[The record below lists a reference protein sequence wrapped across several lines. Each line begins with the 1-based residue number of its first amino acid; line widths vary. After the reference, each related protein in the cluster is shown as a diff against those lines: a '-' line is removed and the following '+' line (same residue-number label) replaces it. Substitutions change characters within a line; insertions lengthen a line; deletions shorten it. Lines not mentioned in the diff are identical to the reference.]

1 MVFQLDFKGLFHN
14 IKIHLKRLLYYICTV
29 YFYILATLQ
38 SEKVRRSEIIL
49 GWKNVFFTFSERDFS
64 ALKSL
69 NY

>member
-49 GWKNVFFTFSERDFS
+49 G
-64 ALKSL
+64 
-69 NY
+69 